1 MVAESHKLVLHR
13 LLELKNGGSPTLA
26 VQVISPSALFR
37 VPGVEQPLLGP
48 RGYLELLALG
58 RAAFPDLQWTLEDM
72 VGVAEEYRLAARF
85 TIRGTHAGSVLGVPA
100 TGKAIALQCLGFYRL
115 TGAQVVNEFIEPDL
129 VGLLRLVDPRRSP
142 RRQARRDSRERRGGG
157 LGRDGLTVLK
167 QFVRG
172 QPSPS

>member
-13 LLELKNGGSPTLA
+13 LLELKTGGSPTLA

-72 VGVAEEYRLAARF
+72 VGVAEEYRLAARVPN
-85 TIRGTHAGSVLGVPA
+85 RRPPAGGPPRVPPP
-100 TGKAIALQCLGFYRL
+100 G
-115 TGAQVVNEFIEPDL
+115 E
-129 VGLLRLVDPRRSP
+129 VG
-142 RRQARRDSRERRGGG
+142 
-157 LGRDGLTVLK
+157 
-167 QFVRG
+167 
-172 QPSPS
+172 